1 MEFVKKHD
9 KTAII
14 YDDINVSY
22 EKLIRFSK
30 YYSTLLKL
38 KKEEKVMIFSPNR
51 PELVYSFLGTWEQG
65 GTCVNIDYSNNVEEL
80 LYVLKDS
87 KPEYIFTVRESEE
100 KLEEAIKLYG
110 GNIKVFYYDDIIVPE
125 DFVVEDERINSP
137 NPENIAL
144 MLYTSGTTGDPK
156 GVMISFDN
164 IMSQV
169 EALSKFEVFKK
180 EDVFLALLP
189 LHHIFPLLG
198 SAIVPLYFGSTIVF
212 LKEMSSDKILEAL
225 KKYKITM
232 LLGVPRLYEVFHRGI
247 MSKIEASKIAKFIF
261 NIAKK
266 IENQSFRKKLF
277 KKVQEG
283 FGGNIRFL
291 VSGGAKLDLEI
302 SKNFRTLGFDLLEGY
317 GLTETSPMI
326 SFTRPNHI
334 RPGSCGFLLEDI
346 DVKLSDEN
354 ELLVKGRNVFKGYL
368 NKEEKY
374 KQEFTEDGYFM
385 TGDLAELDD
394 EGYLY
399 ITGRKKEMIVLS
411 NGKNINPS
419 SIENEILNLADDLI
433 EELAVVDHDNMLK
446 TIIYPNFKKLEELKV
461 SNIFETI
468 KWNIIDKYNSNAPK
482 YKKILNIKIVREE
495 LPKTKLGKLRRFK
508 LKEFFNSNE
517 EIKRDIKE
525 PSTESYAILKKY
537 LEDTTKK
544 RIYPD
549 NHIELDLALDS
560 LDLVELQA
568 FLDSSFGI
576 KLNEQEFSNNAT
588 VEKLADFL
596 ENNSKSMSFKELN
609 WSEILK
615 EEEFFNLPKSSIG
628 ASIIRWIL
636 MPIFK
641 IYFRLFPQNISEIPK
656 GPVIFAGNHQS
667 FLDGLMLMT
676 GLPHNKL
683 KATYYMA
690 KVKHFKN
697 NIMKKIAN
705 NSNIILVDINENLV
719 TTLKESAH
727 ILRTGK
733 NLVIFP
739 EGIRSRDGNLSE
751 FKKSFA
757 ILSKEL
763 NVPIVP
769 FGISGS
775 YEAMP
780 INSKLPRPRKLKLK
794 FFKAIYPE
802 NKSVEEIIEETKE
815 AISKWLKD

>member
-14 YDDINVSY
+14 YDDNKISY
-22 EKLIRFSK
+22 GEMIRVSK
-30 YYSTLLKL
+30 YYSTLLNL

-51 PELVYSFLGTWEQG
+51 PELVYSFLGTWEKG

-80 LYVLKDS
+80 VYVLKDS

-100 KLEEAIKLYG
+100 KLTEAMKLYG
-110 GNIKVFYYDDIIVPE
+110 ENAQIFYYDDIVVPE
-125 DFVVEDERINSP
+125 DFSAGEESINSP

-164 IMSQV
+164 IMAQV

-180 EDVFLALLP
+180 EDIFLALLP

-198 SAIVPLYFGSTIVF
+198 TAIVPLNFGSTIVF

-247 MSKIEASKIAKFIF
+247 MGKIEASKVAKAIF
-261 NIAKK
+261 NLAKK
-266 IENQSFRKKLF
+266 VESQSFRKKLF

-291 VSGGAKLDLEI
+291 VSGGAKLDEQI
-302 SKNFRTLGFDLLEGY
+302 SKDFRTLGFDLLEGY
-317 GLTETSPMI
+317 GLTETSPMV

-334 RPGSCGFLLEDI
+334 KPGSCGFILEDV
-346 DVKLSDEN
+346 DVKLSEEN
-354 ELLVKGRNVFKGYL
+354 ELFVKGRNVFKGYL

-374 KQEFTEDGYFM
+374 KEEFTEDGYFK
-385 TGDLAELDD
+385 TGDLAEID
-394 EGYLY
+394 ENGFLY

-419 SIENEILNLADDLI
+419 SIESEILNLADGLI

-446 TIIYPNFKKLEELKV
+446 TIIYPNFKRLEELKV
-461 SNIFETI
+461 SNILETM
-468 KWNIIDKYNSNAPK
+468 KWNIIDKYNSTAPK
-482 YKKILNIKIVREE
+482 YKKILNIKIVKEE

-508 LKEFFNSNE
+508 LKELFNSNE

-525 PSTESYAILKKY
+525 PTTESYAILKKY

-568 FLDSSFGI
+568 FLESSFGV
-576 KLNEQEFSNNAT
+576 KLSEHEFSNNGT
-588 VEKLADFL
+588 VEKLAAFL
-596 ENNSKSMSFKELN
+596 ESNSKSMSFKELN

-615 EEEFFNLPKSSIG
+615 EEEFFNLPKSSVG
-628 ASIIRWIL
+628 ATIIRWLL

-641 IYFRLFPQNISEIPK
+641 IYFRLFPTDLTNIPK

-676 GLPHNKL
+676 GLPHGKL

-697 NIMKKIAN
+697 NIMKNIAN
-705 NSNIILVDINENLV
+705 NSNIILVDINENLS

-727 ILRTGK
+727 ILRNGK

-739 EGIRSRDGNLSE
+739 EGIRTRDGRLSE

-763 NVPIVP
+763 NVPVIP

-780 INSKLPRPRKLKLK
+780 INSKLPRPKKLKLK
-794 FFKAIYPE
+794 FFEAVYPE
-802 NKSVEEIIEETKE
+802 NKSVEEIIEVTKE
-815 AISKWLKD
+815 AIAKWLED